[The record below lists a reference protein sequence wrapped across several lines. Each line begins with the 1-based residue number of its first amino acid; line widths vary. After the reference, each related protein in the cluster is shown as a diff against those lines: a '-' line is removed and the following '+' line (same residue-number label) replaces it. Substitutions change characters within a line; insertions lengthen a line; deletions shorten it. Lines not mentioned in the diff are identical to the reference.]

1 MRYVVAGYVF
11 VLTVLFL
18 YAVQLLW
25 RRRRLAR
32 TVAQT
37 VAAHPGAAQAEVGP
51 VGAAPTA
58 APAREA
64 LG

>member
-11 VLTVLFL
+11 VLAVLFL

-32 TVAQT
+32 TVART
-37 VAAHPGAAQAEVGP
+37 VAAQPDPVPAGVAGGAVAG
-51 VGAAPTA
+51 
-58 APAREA
+58 EA
-64 LG
+64 HR